1 MLPSNWVNWL
11 FSYFFFEGSK
21 SSYHRLQC
29 SPRCSQLSGLLG
41 PSFWPRRRAVVEAAR
56 RWPRRW
62 PFLVAC
68 GLVWSPAVFLVAFI
82 SSHRSAVTREET
94 QKHRREKKEERFP
107 KIRGWE
113 CCDACWDWL
122 RIRDHARL
130 PRMAFLGARRHG
142 RFSGGFSSWTVTSL
156 SEFEIHKQTVVSD

>member
-1 MLPSNWVNWL
+1 MRDSHIFSIFFHMFPSNL
-11 FSYFFFEGSK
+11 LCAYFFFEGSK

-94 QKHRREKKEERFP
+94 QKHRLEKK
-107 KIRGWE
+107 KNG
-113 CCDACWDWL
+113 L
-122 RIRDHARL
+122 RKFVAESNAAMHA
-130 PRMAFLGARRHG
+130 
-142 RFSGGFSSWTVTSL
+142 
-156 SEFEIHKQTVVSD
+156 EIG